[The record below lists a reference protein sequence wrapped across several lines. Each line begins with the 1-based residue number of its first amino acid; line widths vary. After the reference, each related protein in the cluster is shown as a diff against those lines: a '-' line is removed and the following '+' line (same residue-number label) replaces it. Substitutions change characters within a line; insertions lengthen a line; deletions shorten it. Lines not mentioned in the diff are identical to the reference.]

1 VVRATAGSTGP
12 AAPLWR
18 VQRGLEELYRVDTG
32 VEIGDFMVGAE
43 LRDALVAARRPREQ
57 LLVCEA
63 DGEMGL
69 ALFIDPD
76 ALANLVSHDPARR
89 LGDHN
94 LGDFLLVVE
103 GVSHFIYA
111 IRCAR
116 AERPVSQLELEL
128 QAEVDKYVTCLL
140 ATEPEAEVSAVLR
153 RRLFDDAVYE
163 PDLDHDERARYR
175 AANDNAQRYAAY
187 LEQAFVVPRRIPE
200 MLAELRRFYRLGL
213 AGKLGSI
220 ARAAGRAA

>member
-1 VVRATAGSTGP
+1 VRAGPSGSPGSE
-12 AAPLWR
+12 APLWR
-18 VQRGLEELYRVDTG
+18 VQRGLEELYRVHTG
-32 VEIGDFMVGAE
+32 VEIGDFVVGAE
-43 LRDALVAARRPREQ
+43 LRDALGPARRPREQ

-63 DGEMGL
+63 DGEMAL
-69 ALFIDPD
+69 ALFIDPG
-76 ALANLVSHDPARR
+76 ALANLISHDPARR

-94 LGDFLLVVE
+94 LGDFLLVIE

-111 IRCAR
+111 IRCAH
-116 AERPVSQLELEL
+116 AERAVSQLELEL

-140 ATEPEAEVSAVLR
+140 ATEPAPGVSAALR
-153 RRLFDDAVYE
+153 RRLFADAAYE
-163 PDLDHDERARYR
+163 PDLDHDEHARYR

-213 AGKLGSI
+213 AGKLGTI
-220 ARAAGRAA
+220 ARAAGRVA